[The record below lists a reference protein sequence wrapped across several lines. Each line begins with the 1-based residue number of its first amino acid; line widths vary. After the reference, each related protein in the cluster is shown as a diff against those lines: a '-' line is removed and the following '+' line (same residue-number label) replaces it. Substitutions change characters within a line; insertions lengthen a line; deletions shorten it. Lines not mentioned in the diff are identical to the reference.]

1 MVVQEKYN
9 SCYMILTDQ
18 ISLPLPFKILG
29 SMCIV
34 IIFFPVCGV
43 SNFET
48 NLSYQAVFLA
58 EQNKKFG
65 TKI

>member
-1 MVVQEKYN
+1 
-9 SCYMILTDQ
+9 MILTDQ
-18 ISLPLPFKILG
+18 ISMPLPFKILG

-34 IIFFPVCGV
+34 IICFPVCGV